1 MDTPSCNLCLM
12 EPCAVVGFMEG
23 LLDKATTNLIPD
35 IGARVNRGMAGWIG
49 GNNFADF
56 KVDLF
61 L

>member
-1 MDTPSCNLCLM
+1 M
-12 EPCAVVGFMEG
+12 VGFMEG

-49 GNNFADF
+49 GNDFADF